1 VWKQFVFSKNLR
13 LTKPFFAKAGAEQPR
28 YRDVLKNMRRDIF
41 DFIFRHPPSK
51 SMHFEIDKNSLAILE
66 EMQYGGIF
74 LTAHY
79 GNHELL
85 GYRLAELGL
94 PLNSAAQEQKPA
106 FFDKWLQ
113 KKRTFKGKCF
123 AKKIETRHLIEFIN
137 NGGLF
142 AMLADQDFRKPVK
155 EQCKSEFLGLE
166 VHCNPLP
173 AFILEHRPNTQVFCG
188 YLHQIRDAQ
197 TLFLKKIPSQNF
209 YAHYHSWLEKLI
221 LENPAKWYGW
231 FHNRFLSASF

>member
-1 VWKQFVFSKNLR
+1 MWKRSVFSKNLS
-13 LTKPFFAKAGAEQPR
+13 LTAPFFAKAGAEQPR
-28 YRDVLKNMRRDIF
+28 YRDVLKNMHRDVF
-41 DFIFRHPPSK
+41 DFVFRHPPSK
-51 SMHFEIDKNSLAILE
+51 DIHFEIEKNSLPILE
-66 EMQYGGIF
+66 EMRYGGIF

-106 FFDKWLQ
+106 LFHKWLQ

-188 YLHQIRDAQ
+188 YLHQIQKAQ

-209 YAHYHSWLEKLI
+209 YAHYHSWLENLI

-231 FHNRFLSASF
+231 FHDRFLSASF